1 MGGKKATHPFCYHYG
16 GDKTRFMTHL
26 RPHTGCVDHFSHAP
40 KIGAGKQF
48 ACQSVH
54 QVLQEKIGSFRLFAL
69 KSAIFFIAVLFL
81 MVSINICRVIS
92 TFITQEAFPHDVTCY
107 APVVGFE
114 LKASLCVYTLI
125 QRATRHSCD
134 SVDGQWRDDVTV
146 PLLIVIDRNVL
157 W

>member
-1 MGGKKATHPFCYHYG
+1 
-16 GDKTRFMTHL
+16 MTHL

-54 QVLQEKIGSFRLFAL
+54 QVLQEKIGSFGLFAL

-92 TFITQEAFPHDVTCY
+92 TFITLGALSHDVACD
-107 APVVGFE
+107 APVAGSE
-114 LKASLCVYTLI
+114 PKASPCVCTHRFREPQY
-125 QRATRHSCD
+125 RVVA
-134 SVDGQWRDDVTV
+134 V
-146 PLLIVIDRNVL
+146 
-157 W
+157 